1 MHQLTGVAKMRVN
14 RVIIS
19 SVIDDQLNQISRQ
32 RKEKHQVNRSKQDII
47 AELVRKLHKK
57 EVKL

>member
-1 MHQLTGVAKMRVN
+1 MRVN

-19 SVIDDQLNQISRQ
+19 GVIDDQLNQISRQ
-32 RKEKHQVNRSKQDII
+32 RKENTGNRSKQDII

>member
-19 SVIDDQLNQISRQ
+19 GVIDDQLNQISRQ

>member
-1 MHQLTGVAKMRVN
+1 MRVN

-19 SVIDDQLNQISRQ
+19 GVIDDQLNQISRQ
-32 RKEKHQVNRSKQDII
+32 RKESYQVNRSKQDII

>member
-19 SVIDDQLNQISRQ
+19 GVIDDQLNQISRQ

-47 AELVRKLHKK
+47 AELVRRLHKK